1 MRKDKRLQEYA
12 NKSMEQYNNPEIFEQ
27 LKQHIKPK
35 EKKEAWYE
43 RISRKTWYAVGG
55 SFATVAIVAVVL
67 LCVFLIEPGI
77 LSLHDTNTTPNAT
90 DNPTDIPTATP
101 KKEYFGYILVGN
113 SSTQKVNQYTE
124 ALDLTEID
132 LVYVKEH
139 TDSHYGDIL
148 YFSMGYY
155 NEETLDNVVL
165 NVVTNQD
172 YNYVFLDSTNWNKT
186 TYRGYELVY
195 NEAFEEDEG
204 IYFFTVNAILKTDK
218 ENITIY
224 YEGVSLEE
232 TSNFISALDQIFVQ

>member
-1 MRKDKRLQEYA
+1 MKKDKRLQEYA

-43 RISRKTWYAVGG
+43 KISRKTWYAVGG

-77 LSLHDTNTTPNAT
+77 LSPHDTNTTPNAT
-90 DNPTDIPTATP
+90 DNPTDIPTTPP

-124 ALDLTEID
+124 ALDLTESK

-139 TDSHYGDIL
+139 TDSQYGDIL
-148 YFSMGYY
+148 YFSLKYY
-155 NEETLDNVVL
+155 YEETIEEVIL
-165 NVVTNQD
+165 NVVTNED
-172 YNYVFLDSTNWNKT
+172 YEYEFKNPLDWKQIKYIQGKHVVDSDLKPVTYVSPLDS
-186 TYRGYELVY
+186 
-195 NEAFEEDEG
+195 
-204 IYFFTVNAILKTDK
+204 ILKLTD
-218 ENITIY
+218 NLVS
-224 YEGVSLEE
+224 GVPSDYSQRSLEA
-232 TSNFISALDQIFVQ
+232 N

>member
-1 MRKDKRLQEYA
+1 MKKDKRLQEYA

-43 RISRKTWYAVGG
+43 KISRKTWYAVGG

-90 DNPTDIPTATP
+90 DNPTDIPTIPP
-101 KKEYFGYILVGN
+101 KKEYFGNVLSAN
-113 SSTQKVNQYTE
+113 SSITTANQQTE
-124 ALDLTEID
+124 FLDLTEID
-132 LVYVKEH
+132 LVYVVAH
-139 TDSHYGDIL
+139 RDSHYGDIL

-195 NEAFEEDEG
+195 NESFEEDEG
-204 IYFFTVNAILKTDK
+204 TYFFTVNAILQTDK
-218 ENITIY
+218 EDIEIY

>member
-1 MRKDKRLQEYA
+1 MKKDKRLQEYA

-90 DNPTDIPTATP
+90 DNPTDIPTTPP
-101 KKEYFGYILVGN
+101 KKEYFGFNEAN
-113 SSTQKVNQYTE
+113 SSITEINQYTQK
-124 ALDLTEID
+124 LDYSEEDNINVKKYID
-132 LVYVKEH
+132 
-139 TDSHYGDIL
+139 SQYGDIL
-148 YFSMGYY
+148 YFSLKYY
-155 NEETLDNVVL
+155 YEETIEEVIL
-165 NVVTNQD
+165 NVVTNED
-172 YNYVFLDSTNWNKT
+172 YEYDFKDT
-186 TYRGYELVY
+186 TGWKQTKYRGFDLSYEEVSV
-195 NEAFEEDEG
+195 EEDG
-204 IYFFTVNAILKTDK
+204 LYFFTVYAILKTDK
-218 ENITIY
+218 ENIEIR

-232 TSNFISALDQIFVQ
+232 TSNFTSALDQIFIQ

>member
-43 RISRKTWYAVGG
+43 KISRRTWYAVGG
-55 SFATVAIVAVVL
+55 SFATVAIVAIVL
-67 LCVFLIEPGI
+67 LCVFLIEPSI
-77 LSLHDTNTTPNAT
+77 LSPHDTNTTPNAT
-90 DNPTDIPTATP
+90 DNPTDIPTTPP
-101 KKEYFGYILVGN
+101 KKEYFGYN
-113 SSTQKVNQYTE
+113 ETKSSIIEINQYTQK
-124 ALDLTEID
+124 LDYSEKNNIYVNKYID
-132 LVYVKEH
+132 IK
-139 TDSHYGDIL
+139 YGDIL

-155 NEETLDNVVL
+155 NEENLDNVVL

-195 NEAFEEDEG
+195 NESFEEDEG
-204 IYFFTVNAILKTDK
+204 TYFFTVYAILKTDK
-218 ENITIY
+218 ENIEIR